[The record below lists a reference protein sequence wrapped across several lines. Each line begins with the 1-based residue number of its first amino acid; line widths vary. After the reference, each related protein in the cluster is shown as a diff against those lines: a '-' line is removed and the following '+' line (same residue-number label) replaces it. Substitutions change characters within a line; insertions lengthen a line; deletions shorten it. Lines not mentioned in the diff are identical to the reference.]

1 LIGGILS
8 SILLILGFSILLGGL
23 NRESQ
28 HYNVIAAQVSA
39 NLMSLA
45 ATSLLIPTASHLL
58 AQSTDVHISKQSRGA
73 AFVLLAVYASSL
85 FFQFYTHSARFN
97 EPSEKSKKIRRSTN
111 PSGDTTKRLAN
122 MGAQLSAT
130 FRGQPFDPDEIEDN
144 NQSSLSRL
152 VMVVYLTIVA
162 TLTAFCTQFAVDSID
177 ALSQKAN
184 VSKPFI
190 GLILLPILNNDLT
203 PISHAIEDKMDQT
216 IIFTIGKCLQTSLF
230 VTPLMVI
237 IAWGMGLD
245 LTLSFNGFE
254 IVSLLAS
261 MLLLNYLIVRG
272 TSSWYDLRR
281 LMDNVFAI
289 CIGLTLST
297 RIQGVLLI
305 ADWLLIAL
313 AAFYAS

>member
-1 LIGGILS
+1 
-8 SILLILGFSILLGGL
+8 
-23 NRESQ
+23 
-28 HYNVIAAQVSA
+28 
-39 NLMSLA
+39 
-45 ATSLLIPTASHLL
+45 
-58 AQSTDVHISKQSRGA
+58 
-73 AFVLLAVYASSL
+73 
-85 FFQFYTHSARFN
+85 
-97 EPSEKSKKIRRSTN
+97 
-111 PSGDTTKRLAN
+111 